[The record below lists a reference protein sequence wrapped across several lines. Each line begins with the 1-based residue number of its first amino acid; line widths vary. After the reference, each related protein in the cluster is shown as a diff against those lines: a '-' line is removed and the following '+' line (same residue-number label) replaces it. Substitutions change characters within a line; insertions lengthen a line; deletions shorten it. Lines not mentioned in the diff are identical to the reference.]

1 MDKQKIVELIL
12 ASHDS
17 LLQSVK
23 NLTEEQCVFSMP
35 GKWSALQH
43 LKHIELSNTPL
54 ANIFSDKDRFLSKK
68 FGEAINGSRSYE
80 KITSIYKSA
89 LAPGVRAPQTF
100 VPEPIS
106 YNERYGLFD
115 EFNARLKQLISSM
128 ELFSE
133 AEIDRYLIPH
143 PLVGKITMREMFYFT
158 VFHAGHH
165 QNNLIRDLGTM

>member
-1 MDKQKIVELIL
+1 MIRIDFYQ
-12 ASHDS
+12 
-17 LLQSVK
+17 
-23 NLTEEQCVFSMP
+23 
-35 GKWSALQH
+35 
-43 LKHIELSNTPL
+43 
-54 ANIFSDKDRFLSKK
+54 K

>member
-54 ANIFSDKDRFLSKK
+54 ANIFSDKDRFLSK
-68 FGEAINGSRSYE
+68 
-80 KITSIYKSA
+80 
-89 LAPGVRAPQTF
+89 VW
-100 VPEPIS
+100 
-106 YNERYGLFD
+106 
-115 EFNARLKQLISSM
+115 
-128 ELFSE
+128 
-133 AEIDRYLIPH
+133 
-143 PLVGKITMREMFYFT
+143 
-158 VFHAGHH
+158 
-165 QNNLIRDLGTM
+165 